1 MRSRTSQ
8 GPSEYSHRHVGGM
21 WGTADRTG
29 TLVQFPVDTEATY
42 SVLASH
48 AGRLVPETCSVVGVE
63 GRPKGKRLTP
73 TLTCAWGETIIAH
86 KFLVVPECPSPLLGR
101 DFLSAL
107 GATFALP
114 ENENQGLFLAEL
126 CVIQDSDSPA
136 HIFPRN
142 WKTYR
147 STDLRSK
154 NPRMGKISHFVKNH
168 R

>member
-1 MRSRTSQ
+1 MRSRTCQ
-8 GPSEYSHRHVGGM
+8 GPSEYSDRHMGRTWRTTGG
-21 WGTADRTG
+21 AG
-29 TLVQFPVDTEATY
+29 TLVQFPVDTEAAH

-73 TLTCAWGETIIAH
+73 TLTRAGGETIIAH
-86 KFLVVPECPSPLLGR
+86 KSLVVPECPSPLLGR

-136 HIFPRN
+136 HISPRN

-154 NPRMGKISHFVKNH
+154 NPRMGKICHSL